1 MPLCPVW
8 TRSLVKHI
16 VRQNAWKCQ
25 RHSWRTLCSN
35 VRTRNAQ
42 NIYIYIT
49 WMSHRSCVCNH
60 ISYPRGQISF
70 NSFSI
75 EPFHYC
81 VFFLFRFLQWWKSSI
96 QTHIHTLTIE
106 QKTII
111 DSLAQNCLWFSPCL
125 FLTNTTQPL
134 TMPCD
139 RNFLCNLYVKWK
151 RRTVAERMSKMHG
164 LISACNLSFYKR
176 KIDTRIKKMLET
188 HNYKLSACY
197 RPLKILFWA
206 LCRQCSMR
214 SVLRFTIE
222 RINDSTTTS
231 NCSRITRLVHSSNI
245 ASGANTIRRCF
256 FYYSN
261 SYIMASRQSLFVFFF
276 ILYLLCPK
284 KGEPFP

>member
-151 RRTVAERMSKMHG
+151 RRTVA
-164 LISACNLSFYKR
+164 
-176 KIDTRIKKMLET
+176 
-188 HNYKLSACY
+188 
-197 RPLKILFWA
+197 
-206 LCRQCSMR
+206 
-214 SVLRFTIE
+214 
-222 RINDSTTTS
+222 
-231 NCSRITRLVHSSNI
+231 
-245 ASGANTIRRCF
+245 
-256 FYYSN
+256 
-261 SYIMASRQSLFVFFF
+261 
-276 ILYLLCPK
+276 
-284 KGEPFP
+284 